1 MGLFGYGTELELI
14 YNNNVITQ
22 MAQLY
27 AREGRE
33 YLQYIYYPSNPKQT
47 NGYECGDLCFAKA
60 IELLHGND
68 PSTIEFGT
76 AAQIRCHTALAS
88 LLITKSIKPYPKA
101 KHKQFAYTPPLSR
114 LQCSNAVYIQVIM
127 LP

>member
-1 MGLFGYGTELELI
+1 
-14 YNNNVITQ
+14 
-22 MAQLY
+22 MAKLY
-27 AREGRE
+27 AREGQE
-33 YLQYIYYPSNPKQT
+33 YLQYIYPSNPKQT

-88 LLITKSIKPYPKA
+88 LLITKSIKPYPKSQ
-101 KHKQFAYTPPLSR
+101 HKQFAYTPPDIITFTVTQAICVYSTRHYHVYSAQMLFISKSLCSR
-114 LQCSNAVYIQVIM
+114 N
-127 LP
+127 